1 MARANKTTEPR
12 PTHKPGFC
20 LLQDKEPKWLIRRKW
35 CTISAECGCP
45 NARTTSYDHLSQE
58 QVDLVCEFVT
68 LEDRPIEHEIWDRI
82 GGFYR
87 EVAAAIGRARQGA
100 EEAARAPEAG
110 EGAAAA
116 SWAPAAPS
124 TAAASPRQ
132 QPKKKAAAPKL
143 GIDVCPPGIC
153 IFLRGEAGFGAPTPR
168 EATVGGLGC
177 SRWRIKGRVPFT
189 LQASDDSDVEVEVE
203 VEADEPADE
212 HRQRQQEEPRQE
224 TEPPAP
230 EGAAV
235 GAPGENAEGA
245 EEEAQEIDIEVE
257 AHPSGE
263 ESASQAAAPGAPEAL
278 PALQLWQTILDYP
291 IELVI
296 HEDNQATILVA
307 KKGYSPK
314 LRHIACTHKV
324 NLGSIAEVLDED
336 DVKLHYVETNS
347 QAADIFTK
355 ALAPQKWDNALRLL
369 GMRQKLPEVLVDVR
383 QLKTKAGSGPTTE
396 KDRAS
401 S

>member
-1 MARANKTTEPR
+1 MTCRFGKMLGFSVISRSFFPPFPLGPNLNPAALARVQGPR
-12 PTHKPGFC
+12 AISSARVQPRAH
-20 LLQDKEPKWLIRRKW
+20 LVPKAFSKIRTGGRELDTKRGGKRSTKRKISCRKW

-153 IFLRGEAGFGAPTPR
+153 IFLRG
-168 EATVGGLGC
+168 V
-177 SRWRIKGRVPFT
+177 T
-189 LQASDDSDVEVEVE
+189 L
-203 VEADEPADE
+203 
-212 HRQRQQEEPRQE
+212 
-224 TEPPAP
+224 
-230 EGAAV
+230 
-235 GAPGENAEGA
+235 
-245 EEEAQEIDIEVE
+245 
-257 AHPSGE
+257 
-263 ESASQAAAPGAPEAL
+263 
-278 PALQLWQTILDYP
+278 
-291 IELVI
+291 
-296 HEDNQATILVA
+296 
-307 KKGYSPK
+307 
-314 LRHIACTHKV
+314 
-324 NLGSIAEVLDED
+324 
-336 DVKLHYVETNS
+336 
-347 QAADIFTK
+347 
-355 ALAPQKWDNALRLL
+355 
-369 GMRQKLPEVLVDVR
+369 
-383 QLKTKAGSGPTTE
+383 
-396 KDRAS
+396 
-401 S
+401 